1 MTEHHDDF
9 AFEPIPG
16 LPELPPEDEKI
27 LWQGSPSRN
36 SMAIHVFHVRKV
48 IVYFGL
54 LMAFQ
59 LATGL
64 YDGVAVTVI
73 ASDLAILAA
82 GTGACLVL
90 LSGLAWGYSR
100 STIYTITSKRLVMR
114 HGIALPMS
122 INIPF
127 SKIDAAQ
134 MVEHGSGTGT
144 ITMQITRE
152 NRLAWLAL
160 WPNVRP
166 WNFKAPQPALRC
178 IHGPQSVASLL
189 ATAMAA
195 AEGDCIRLTQV
206 TAGSQA
212 SAVRQPKHNE
222 AELQGAAAA

>member
-36 SMAIHVFHVRKV
+36 SMAVHVFHVRKV
-48 IVYFGL
+48 VVYFGL
-54 LMAFQ
+54 LMVFQ
-59 LATGL
+59 LATGI
-64 YDGVAVTVI
+64 YDGATATVI
-73 ASDLAILAA
+73 AGDLAVLAA
-82 GTGACLVL
+82 GTALCLVL

-100 STIYTITSKRLVMR
+100 STIYTITSRRLVMR

-127 SKIDAAQ
+127 SKIDAAE
-134 MVEHGSGTGT
+134 MVEHSNGTGT
-144 ITMQITRE
+144 ITTQITAD

-166 WNFKAPQPALRC
+166 WNFKSPQPALRC
-178 IHGPQSVASLL
+178 IENPQAVASLL
-189 ATAMAA
+189 ATSMAA
-195 AEGDCIRLTQV
+195 AEGECIRLAPAAINSRPAQDKQANTDD
-206 TAGSQA
+206 AGL
-212 SAVRQPKHNE
+212 H
-222 AELQGAAAA
+222 GAATA

>member
-9 AFEPIPG
+9 NFEPIPG
-16 LPELPPEDEKI
+16 LPELPPKEEKI

-36 SMAIHVFHVRKV
+36 SMAVHVFHVRKV
-48 IVYFGL
+48 IGYFAL
-54 LMAFQ
+54 LMAAQ
-59 LATGL
+59 VVSGL
-64 YDGVAVTVI
+64 YDGATAAVITT
-73 ASDLAILAA
+73 DLAVLAA
-82 GTGACLVL
+82 GGGLGIIL

-134 MVEHGSGTGT
+134 MVEHSNGTGT
-144 ITMQITRE
+144 ITMRITAD

-178 IHGPQSVASLL
+178 IENPQAVASLL
-189 ATAMAA
+189 ATSMAA
-195 AEGDCIRLTQV
+195 AEGECIMVAPVAVNNRPATDTQAN
-206 TAGSQA
+206 AGL
-212 SAVRQPKHNE
+212 H
-222 AELQGAAAA
+222 GAATA

>member
-9 AFEPIPG
+9 DFEPIPG
-16 LPELPPEDEKI
+16 LPELPPEEEKI

-36 SMAIHVFHVRKV
+36 SMAVHVFHVRKV
-48 IVYFGL
+48 VVYFAL
-54 LMAFQ
+54 LMVSQ
-59 LATGL
+59 VVTGL
-64 YDGVAVTVI
+64 YDGATAAVI
-73 ASDLAILAA
+73 ASDLAVLAA
-82 GTGACLVL
+82 GAGLCLIL

-134 MVEHGSGTGT
+134 MAEHSNGTGT
-144 ITMQITRE
+144 ITMRITAD

-166 WNFKAPQPALRC
+166 WNFKSPEPALRC
-178 IHGPQSVASLL
+178 IENPQAVASLL
-189 ATAMAA
+189 ATAMAG
-195 AEGDCIRLTQV
+195 AEGDCIKVAPVAISTRP
-206 TAGSQA
+206 AKD
-212 SAVRQPKHNE
+212 RQTKQDCTGLH
-222 AELQGAAAA
+222 GAATA